1 VPEARR
7 RPEEVAATDTT
18 SSDVRRW
25 WVPRRCGGGNR
36 SEHERVSVM
45 WVCRAKRGRVPVGLS
60 SLTFVG
66 HPYLPLADG
75 N

>member
-25 WVPRRCGGGNR
+25 RVPRRCGGGNR
-36 SEHERVSVM
+36 SEHERVSECDVG
-45 WVCRAKRGRVPVGLS
+45 VQGQTRARACGPKFPNFCRP
-60 SLTFVG
+60 
-66 HPYLPLADG
+66 PLPTTS
-75 N
+75 